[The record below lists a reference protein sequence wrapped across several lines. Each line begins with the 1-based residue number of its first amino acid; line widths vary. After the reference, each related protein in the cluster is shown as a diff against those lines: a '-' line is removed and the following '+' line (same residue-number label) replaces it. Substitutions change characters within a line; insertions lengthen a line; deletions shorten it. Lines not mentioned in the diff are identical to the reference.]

1 MEAARGLCQNPG
13 MSARRSHR
21 QRLLRD
27 RDVLHALGVAV
38 VALVASCGVAYLA
51 YLWRA
56 VRVASRAG
64 TTARGAVLVFGK
76 HCVDGR
82 PDADFR
88 ARLRRVHALA
98 ASGQAGRVLLL
109 GGGDEPSEAAVAA
122 RELQA
127 LGWPDAVPLV
137 LEDQSRDT
145 LENLRHAHALRGDAD
160 GPAWLLSNRYHLARC
175 ALLAECVGLEH
186 ALCAAEDD
194 WRFDPRLFGE
204 AGLLMW
210 IDLGRRW
217 ARLIRHERMLAK
229 LSAPGS

>member
-1 MEAARGLCQNPG
+1 MT
-13 MSARRSHR
+13 ARRRHR
-21 QRLLRD
+21 QRLLLD
-27 RDVLHALGVAV
+27 LDALHALA
-38 VALVASCGVAYLA
+38 VALLALVLSGGLAYLA
-51 YLWRA
+51 YLWHAWRTG
-56 VRVASRAG
+56 RGAG
-64 TTARGAVLVFGK
+64 TWARGTLLVFGK
-76 HCVDGR
+76 HCTPAG

-109 GGGDEPSEAAVAA
+109 GGGDQPSEAAVAA

-217 ARLIRHERMLAK
+217 ARLIRHQRMLEK